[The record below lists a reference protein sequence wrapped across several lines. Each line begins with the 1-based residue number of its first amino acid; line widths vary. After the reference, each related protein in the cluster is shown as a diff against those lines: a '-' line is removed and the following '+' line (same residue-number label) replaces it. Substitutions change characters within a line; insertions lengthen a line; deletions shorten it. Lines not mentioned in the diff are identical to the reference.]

1 MFNIHHNFCKQARD
15 WNEVRKAGVL
25 PAVPAIDK
33 DQSAV
38 KESWDESSIY
48 EKIPE

>member
-1 MFNIHHNFCKQARD
+1 MKPCSAYGQ
-15 WNEVRKAGVL
+15 VRKVGVL

-33 DQSAV
+33 DQSAAY
-38 KESWDESSIY
+38 ESCDEDSIY